1 MMAHHALVMGIT
13 ELALTTT
20 NQMRGSGNVTLATRS
35 SASTNVQD
43 VMVNQ
48 QNSQDAYF
56 NVQKK
61 RVVSSD
67 CSVTLA
73 VKIYLHDTGL
83 SLDHG
88 FLITYCQQ

>member
-1 MMAHHALVMGIT
+1 MKDLT
-13 ELALTTT
+13 LTTT

-35 SASTNVQD
+35 IASTNVRD

-48 QNSQDAYF
+48 QDSQDAYL
-56 NVQKK
+56 NAQKK
-61 RVVSSD
+61 RVLSSD

-73 VKIYLHDTGL
+73 VKTYLHDTGL

-88 FLITYCQQ
+88 FLISYYQQ